1 MQNPIES
8 LDKAQSLALETA
20 WQRYAQME
28 TNAESAYQQY
38 LKLRGWAIALAV
50 VATFLAILT
59 SRLDS
64 SLMVSPVGQ
73 VLRASLILV
82 PLIGS
87 VMLVFANRL
96 QQGQYWRVFRTGAQ
110 EIRKEIYLYRTL
122 LQGQPQRHQWL
133 LERVSQIQRQ
143 VVETIGSNWMIK
155 PYTGE
160 ILPDYPGNE
169 PNSIPVLTDLAP
181 DDYLRDRL
189 EAPMGLSP

>member
-1 MQNPIES
+1 MQNQIES

-20 WQRYAQME
+20 WQRYAQLE

-122 LQGQPQRHQWL
+122 LQGQSQRHQWL
-133 LERVSQIQRQ
+133 LERVSQIPS
-143 VVETIGSNWMIK
+143 G
-155 PYTGE
+155 G
-160 ILPDYPGNE
+160 
-169 PNSIPVLTDLAP
+169 
-181 DDYLRDRL
+181 DDW
-189 EAPMGLSP
+189 